1 MKKTIVKALACA
13 MALTMALSSPISA
26 LATEGIQNIFS
37 KTSDGKTDSN
47 SNSVTNT
54 NTHVDDIDENDPNT
68 NQYKNVIGV
77 QIDPESVSLKYDET
91 KELKA
96 TILTSDDAKGTEAFS
111 FAELSEMSD
120 NIVFVLDGVEYS
132 GSDAQKQLNK
142 QLKWVFG
149 GWDENGKL
157 IENSPEEAK
166 KRIKL
171 EYEQD
176 KYEAD
181 TATVTLKSKKELDEQ
196 FKDQPQKGKDAWWR
210 KPAYVT
216 VRLGKTY
223 KATAAVSVKK
233 TVENLELQVPE
244 YNYVKHVIDLDNEC
258 IKDIDGNEELT
269 WDVYEIDARKGTRK
283 NTSFAVISKDGKTMT
298 LKKATVATKKVYL
311 RATTESGKVSEV
323 IELPILKGQPV
334 TKITKIKADANN
346 KKSISIGKTEK
357 TPVTE
362 YKFTYEY
369 DTNPRTSQ
377 AKDEHKNDTT
387 DKFTWTSKDTSI
399 VAIVEDS
406 YANRVGSVK
415 VQGLKIGKTTIIGTA
430 TSGKKVSIKIT
441 VDAPLISIDGI
452 ELADSNK
459 TGKTYVYAGQKVQLR
474 AKTTPSQ
481 TTDKITWK
489 IEAEGADKTA
499 TNAMKKTASVNAKAL
514 LTAKKENLT
523 GVRIVADGN
532 KKDTAPDSKMINNQT
547 FSIKTSPLTDI
558 QTNLVPKGK
567 NFTLNLNPRR
577 LKNVDVNG
585 MWTSGTGK
593 TFTEKDGTVINV
605 DELLT
610 WASNKPKIV
619 EVTQEGAIKA
629 FAAGKANVTISY
641 PNNKGRLAKKTVAV
655 TVKQPATSIE
665 LNKTDVTVN
674 DGKKTTVSLKVSKWY
689 PKNATKETIDW
700 QLLDENGNVLKTDPR
715 DVDTSNLQK
724 GKIVF
729 NNNVENGTVV
739 RVQAR
744 THSSGLKAVTTIT
757 VCNPTK
763 SFRYTGTAKPSIKV
777 GETFTV
783 SSEGDKKTFTV
794 TPKSGDPKNNEK
806 IVSCTANNNNVRIV
820 KQSDG
825 SYSVIGMKAGTTK
838 LTVKIGSRTR
848 SVSLTIN
855 LPDNK

>member
-1 MKKTIVKALACA
+1 MKKPIVKALACA

-96 TILTSDDAKGTEAFS
+96 TILTSDDAAGTEAFS

-142 QLKWVFG
+142 QLKWVYG
-149 GWDENGKL
+149 GWDENGNL
-157 IENSPEEAK
+157 IENSLEEAK
-166 KRIKL
+166 DRIKL
-171 EYEQD
+171 KYKQGE
-176 KYEAD
+176 YEAD
-181 TATVTLKSKKELDEQ
+181 TATVTLRSKTELDNKFTNQ
-196 FKDQPQKGKDAWWR
+196 KDWW
-210 KPAYVT
+210 KTPAYVT

-223 KATAAVSVKK
+223 KATATISVKK
-233 TVENLELQVPE
+233 EVENLELQVPE
-244 YNYVKHVIDLDNEC
+244 YNYVKHVIDLEAEC
-258 IKDIDGNEELT
+258 IKAIDGNEELT
-269 WDVYEIDARKGTRK
+269 WDVYEINAKKGTRK
-283 NTSFAVISKDGKTMT
+283 NTSYALISKDGKTMT
-298 LKKATVATKKVYL
+298 LKKATVATKLVYL

-334 TKITKIKADANN
+334 TKIKADANN
-346 KKSISIGKTEK
+346 KKTISIDETEK

-369 DTNPRTSQ
+369 NTNPKTSQ

-387 DKFTWTSKDTSI
+387 DKFTWTSKDPSI

-406 YANRVGSVK
+406 YANKAGSVK

-430 TSGKKVSIKIT
+430 TSGKKVNIKIT

-489 IEAEGADKTA
+489 IEAKGADKTA

-532 KKDTAPDSKMINNQT
+532 KKGTATDSKKINNQT

-629 FAAGKANVTISY
+629 LAAGKANVTISY
-641 PNNKGRLAKKTVAV
+641 PNNKGKLAKKTVAV

-700 QLLDENGNVLKTDPR
+700 QLLDENGNVLKTAPSG
-715 DVDTSNLQK
+715 VDTSNLQK

-739 RVQAR
+739 KVQAR

-763 SFRYTGTAKPSIKV
+763 SFKYTGTAKPSIKV

-838 LTVKIGSRTR
+838 LTVKTGSKTA

-855 LPDNK
+855 LLDNK

>member
-1 MKKTIVKALACA
+1 MKKPIVKALACA

-96 TILTSDDAKGTEAFS
+96 TILTSDDAAGTEAFS

-142 QLKWVFG
+142 QLKWVYG
-149 GWDENGKL
+149 GWDENGNL
-157 IENSPEEAK
+157 IENSLEEAK
-166 KRIKL
+166 DRIKL
-171 EYEQD
+171 KYKQGE
-176 KYEAD
+176 YEAD
-181 TATVTLKSKKELDEQ
+181 TATVTLRSKTELDNKFTNQ
-196 FKDQPQKGKDAWWR
+196 KDWW
-210 KPAYVT
+210 KTPAYVT

-223 KATAAVSVKK
+223 KATATISVKK
-233 TVENLELQVPE
+233 EVENLELQVPE
-244 YNYVKHVIDLDNEC
+244 YNYVKHVIDLEAEC
-258 IKDIDGNEELT
+258 IKAIDGNEELT
-269 WDVYEIDARKGTRK
+269 WDVYEIDAKKGTRK
-283 NTSFAVISKDGKTMT
+283 NTSYALISKDGKTMT
-298 LKKATVATKKVYL
+298 LKKATVATKLVYL

-334 TKITKIKADANN
+334 TKIKADANN
-346 KKSISIGKTEK
+346 KKTISIDETEK

-369 DTNPRTSQ
+369 NTNPKTSQ

-387 DKFTWTSKDTSI
+387 DKFTWTSKDPSI

-406 YANRVGSVK
+406 YANKAGSVK

-430 TSGKKVSIKIT
+430 TSGKKVNIKIT

-489 IEAEGADKTA
+489 IEAKGADKTA

-532 KKDTAPDSKMINNQT
+532 KKGTATDKKINNQT

-629 FAAGKANVTISY
+629 LAAGKANVTISY
-641 PNNKGRLAKKTVAV
+641 PNNKGKLAKKTVAV

-700 QLLDENGNVLKTDPR
+700 QLLDENGNVLKTAPSG
-715 DVDTSNLQK
+715 VDTSNLQK

-739 RVQAR
+739 KVQAR

-763 SFRYTGTAKPSIKV
+763 SFKYTGTAKPSIKV

-838 LTVKIGSRTR
+838 LTVKTGSKTA

-855 LPDNK
+855 LLDNK

>member
-1 MKKTIVKALACA
+1 MKKPIVKALACA

-96 TILTSDDAKGTEAFS
+96 TILTSDDAAGTEAFS

-142 QLKWVFG
+142 QLKWVYG
-149 GWDENGKL
+149 GWDENGNL
-157 IENSPEEAK
+157 IENSLEEAK
-166 KRIKL
+166 DRIKL
-171 EYEQD
+171 KYKQGE
-176 KYEAD
+176 YEAD
-181 TATVTLKSKKELDEQ
+181 TATVTLRSKTELDNKFTNQ
-196 FKDQPQKGKDAWWR
+196 KDWW
-210 KPAYVT
+210 KTPAYVT

-223 KATAAVSVKK
+223 KATATISVKK
-233 TVENLELQVPE
+233 EVENLELQVPE
-244 YNYVKHVIDLDNEC
+244 YNYVKHVIDLEAEC
-258 IKDIDGNEELT
+258 IKAIDGNEELT
-269 WDVYEIDARKGTRK
+269 WDVYEIDAKKGTRK
-283 NTSFAVISKDGKTMT
+283 NTSYALISKDGKTMT
-298 LKKATVATKKVYL
+298 LKKATVATKLVYL

-334 TKITKIKADANN
+334 TKIKADANN
-346 KKSISIGKTEK
+346 KKTISIDETEK

-369 DTNPRTSQ
+369 NTNPKTSQ

-387 DKFTWTSKDTSI
+387 DKFTWTSKDPSI

-406 YANRVGSVK
+406 YANKAGSVK

-430 TSGKKVSIKIT
+430 TSGKKVNIKIT

-489 IEAEGADKTA
+489 IEAKGADKTA

-532 KKDTAPDSKMINNQT
+532 KKGTATDSKINNQT

-629 FAAGKANVTISY
+629 LAAGKANVTISY
-641 PNNKGRLAKKTVAV
+641 PNNKGKLAKKTVAV

-700 QLLDENGNVLKTDPR
+700 QLLDENGNVLKTAPSG
-715 DVDTSNLQK
+715 VDTSNLQK

-739 RVQAR
+739 KVQAR

-763 SFRYTGTAKPSIKV
+763 SFKYTGTAKPSIKV

-838 LTVKIGSRTR
+838 LTVKTGSKTA

-855 LPDNK
+855 LLDNK

>member
-1 MKKTIVKALACA
+1 MKKPIVKALACA

-96 TILTSDDAKGTEAFS
+96 TILTSDDAAGTEAFS

-142 QLKWVFG
+142 QLKWVYG
-149 GWDENGKL
+149 GWDENGNL
-157 IENSPEEAK
+157 IENSLEEAK
-166 KRIKL
+166 DRIKL
-171 EYEQD
+171 KYKQGE
-176 KYEAD
+176 YEAD
-181 TATVTLKSKKELDEQ
+181 TATVTLRSKTELDNKFTNQ
-196 FKDQPQKGKDAWWR
+196 KDWW
-210 KPAYVT
+210 KTPAYVT

-223 KATAAVSVKK
+223 KATATISVKK
-233 TVENLELQVPE
+233 EVENLELQVPE
-244 YNYVKHVIDLDNEC
+244 YNYVKHVIDLEAEC
-258 IKDIDGNEELT
+258 IKAIDGNEELT
-269 WDVYEIDARKGTRK
+269 WDVYEIDAKKGTRK
-283 NTSFAVISKDGKTMT
+283 NTSYALISKDGKTMT
-298 LKKATVATKKVYL
+298 LKKATVATKLVYL

-334 TKITKIKADANN
+334 TKIKADANN
-346 KKSISIGKTEK
+346 KKTISIDETEK

-369 DTNPRTSQ
+369 NTNPKTSQ

-387 DKFTWTSKDTSI
+387 DKFTWTSKDPSI

-406 YANRVGSVK
+406 YANKAGSVK

-430 TSGKKVSIKIT
+430 TSGKKVNIKIT

-489 IEAEGADKTA
+489 IEAKGADKTA

-532 KKDTAPDSKMINNQT
+532 KKGTATDSKKINNQT

-629 FAAGKANVTISY
+629 LAAGKANVTISY
-641 PNNKGRLAKKTVAV
+641 PNNKGKLAKKTVAV

-700 QLLDENGNVLKTDPR
+700 QLLDENGNVLKTAPSG
-715 DVDTSNLQK
+715 VDTSNLQK

-739 RVQAR
+739 KVQAR

-763 SFRYTGTAKPSIKV
+763 SFKYTGTAKPSIKV

-838 LTVKIGSRTR
+838 LTVKTGSKTA

-855 LPDNK
+855 LLDNK

>member
-1 MKKTIVKALACA
+1 MKKPIVKALACA

-96 TILTSDDAKGTEAFS
+96 TILTSDDAAGTEAFS

-142 QLKWVFG
+142 QLKWVYG
-149 GWDENGKL
+149 GWDENGNL
-157 IENSPEEAK
+157 IENSLEEAK
-166 KRIKL
+166 DRIKL
-171 EYEQD
+171 KYKQGE
-176 KYEAD
+176 YEAD
-181 TATVTLKSKKELDEQ
+181 TATVTLRSKTELDNKFTNQ
-196 FKDQPQKGKDAWWR
+196 KDWW
-210 KPAYVT
+210 KTPAYVT

-223 KATAAVSVKK
+223 KATATISVKK
-233 TVENLELQVPE
+233 EVENLELQVPE
-244 YNYVKHVIDLDNEC
+244 YNYVKHVIDLEAEC
-258 IKDIDGNEELT
+258 IKAIDGNEELT
-269 WDVYEIDARKGTRK
+269 WDVYEIDAKKGTRK
-283 NTSFAVISKDGKTMT
+283 NTSYALISKDGKTMT
-298 LKKATVATKKVYL
+298 LKKATVATKLVYL

-334 TKITKIKADANN
+334 TKIKADANN
-346 KKSISIGKTEK
+346 KKTISIDETEK

-369 DTNPRTSQ
+369 NTNPKTSQ

-387 DKFTWTSKDTSI
+387 DKFTWTSKDPSI

-406 YANRVGSVK
+406 YANKAGSVK

-430 TSGKKVSIKIT
+430 TSGKKVNIKIT

-489 IEAEGADKTA
+489 IEAKGADKTA

-532 KKDTAPDSKMINNQT
+532 KKDTATDSKNKKINNQT

-629 FAAGKANVTISY
+629 LAAGKANVTISY
-641 PNNKGRLAKKTVAV
+641 PNNKGKLAKKTVAV

-700 QLLDENGNVLKTDPR
+700 QLLDENGNVLKTAPSG
-715 DVDTSNLQK
+715 VDTSNLQK

-739 RVQAR
+739 KVQAR

-763 SFRYTGTAKPSIKV
+763 SFKYTGTAKPSIKV

-838 LTVKIGSRTR
+838 LTVKTGSKTA

-855 LPDNK
+855 LLDNK